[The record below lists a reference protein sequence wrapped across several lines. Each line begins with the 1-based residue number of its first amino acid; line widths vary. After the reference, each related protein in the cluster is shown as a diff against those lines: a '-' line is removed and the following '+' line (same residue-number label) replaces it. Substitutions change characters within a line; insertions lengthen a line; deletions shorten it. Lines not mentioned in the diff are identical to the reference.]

1 MLIHYRH
8 VPRSTPRE
16 TKKKLGT
23 RSLSTTK
30 FDHLGLPIAWSA
42 RRKKPNRF
50 IEKPRFKKR
59 GFSMNL
65 F

>member
-16 TKKKLGT
+16 TKKKKLGT

-42 RRKKPNRF
+42 RRKKPSRAL
-50 IEKPRFKKR
+50 KR